1 MLAQYRLVLQNAAD
15 AKWGQT
21 EVFAEKIQNNEGW

>member
-1 MLAQYRLVLQNAAD
+1 MLAQNQLVLQNAAD

-21 EVFAEKIQNNEGW
+21 EVFAEKIQNYKAW